1 MQQQSKY
8 GFWVWLLYFVLFELV
23 VYIGLSYLLSGLGES
38 NQYQENNT
46 VVPNWVKAVV
56 FIFLYLLCLLIA
68 VMVVSNIVPSKHRGQ
83 LMRWVYLGLL
93 GMPVMLYIL
102 FN

>member
-1 MQQQSKY
+1 MERSKFS
-8 GFWVWLLYFVLFELV
+8 FWIWLFYFILFEVV
-23 VYIGLSYLLSGLGES
+23 VYMGLSYLLSGLGES
-38 NQYQENNT
+38 NQLQEENT

-56 FIFLYLLCLLIA
+56 FILLYLLCLLIA
-68 VMVVSNIVPSKHRGQ
+68 VMFVSNMVPNKYRPQ

-93 GMPVMLYIL
+93 GLPIMLILL